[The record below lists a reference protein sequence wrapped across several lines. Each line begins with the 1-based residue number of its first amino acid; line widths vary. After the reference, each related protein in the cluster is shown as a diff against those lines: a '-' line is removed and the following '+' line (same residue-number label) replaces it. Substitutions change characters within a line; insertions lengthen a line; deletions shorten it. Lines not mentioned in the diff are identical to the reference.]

1 MPQGFYISRNIWLTV
16 IISIWLLSR
25 AIMLMIK
32 KKNNKLI
39 NFKRE
44 LLINIFAI
52 YVFSY
57 IGITLFPITIYWVK
71 QQFVTKPYIE
81 LIPIKP
87 IIDAVLSNVPL
98 KLIIKNTFGNIILT
112 IPFGVFLPLLWTQKF
127 KKIKDVTIFG
137 LLLSLLTEILQY
149 AQGVLLPSIQ
159 TRASDTNDIIL
170 NVTGV
175 LIGYLI
181 FKVYY
186 ALQINSVK
194 SKELKKVKSKEL

>member
-1 MPQGFYISRNIWLTV
+1 MPQGFIISRINWLTV
-16 IISIWLLSR
+16 IISIWLIFRTVIL
-25 AIMLMIK
+25 LIK

-39 NFKRE
+39 NLKRE
-44 LLINIFAI
+44 LIINVFAI
-52 YVFSY
+52 YVFCY
-57 IGITLFPITIYWVK
+57 IGITLFPINIYWVK
-71 QQFVTKPYIE
+71 QQFFIKPYIE

-87 IIDAVLSNVPL
+87 IVDAVLSNVPL

-127 KKIKDVTIFG
+127 RKIKDVTIFG
-137 LLLSLLTEILQY
+137 LLISLSTEILQY
-149 AQGVLLPSIQ
+149 SQGVLLPSIQ

-175 LIGYLI
+175 LIGYLF

-186 ALQINSVK
+186 ALQINRAK
-194 SKELKKVKSKEL
+194 SKEL